1 MFGSEVDL
9 LVLLFVVGLV
19 AAAIDAIAGGG
30 GLMTVPALLLTGLG
44 PVETLATN
52 KFQGSFGSVTSSVVF
67 WRRGLVEPRIALP
80 MGVLSAAGATLGALS
95 VGMISRA
102 ALETAIP
109 VMLIAIAVYFL
120 FARRMTDA
128 DSRARMGNGFVTVA
142 LVPVIGFYD
151 GIFGPG
157 TGTFFMLAF
166 VTLLGFGVL
175 RATVHTKVANAGSN
189 LGSLAVFWAMG
200 AIDFKI
206 GLVMAAGAFTGAQ
219 LGSRLAMRFGADL
232 IRPLLVVI
240 CCALAIKLLAD
251 PKNPIRRM
259 MGGEAVSSVQAPT
272 FGSRCNALQINC
284 RRYKEHW
291 QPYDSRVAFAS
302 DVWF

>member
-80 MGVLSAAGATLGALS
+80 MGVLSAAGAMLGALS

-128 DSRARMGNGFVTVA
+128 DSRARMGMGLVTA
-142 LVPVIGFYD
+142 TLVPTIGFYD

-200 AIDFKI
+200 AIDFKL

-259 MGGEAVSSVQAPT
+259 MGGEAVPSQLATSQ
-272 FGSRCNALQINC
+272 Q
-284 RRYKEHW
+284 
-291 QPYDSRVAFAS
+291 
-302 DVWF
+302 